1 METKVIA
8 FGNHKGG
15 VGKTTTT
22 ASVGSILALKGY
34 KVLLVDF
41 DPQANLTFSMLGGDQ
56 EVSSYNSLIKNEPLP
71 RVNVSEN
78 LDIVPSSLDLEYAEM
93 ELISAFSRETILKKL
108 LYPIRNEYDFILID
122 CRPSLTLLTMNAF
135 AASTDIIVP
144 LVPEALPLNG
154 LKKISEYI
162 VKVQENLT
170 PETRL
175 TGVLITKIETNNH
188 HKSIDAEL
196 RHALGDLVF
205 QTRIR
210 KNITLADATLES
222 KDIMTYNPK
231 CNGAQDYQA
240 FTDELLKKLSKE

>member
-22 ASVGSILALKGY
+22 ASVGGILASKGF

-41 DPQANLTFSMLGGDQ
+41 DPQANLTFSMLGGEQ
-56 EVSSYNSLIKNEPLP
+56 EVSSYDSLIKREPLP

-93 ELISAFSRETILKKL
+93 ELISTFSRETILKKL
-108 LYPIRNEYDFILID
+108 LQPIKNEYDFVLID

-154 LKKISEYI
+154 LKKINEYI

-170 PETRL
+170 PETHL
-175 TGVLITKIETNNH
+175 TGVLVTKVETNNH
-188 HKSIDAEL
+188 HKSIETEL
-196 RHALGDLVF
+196 RSVLGDLVF
-205 QTRIR
+205 KTKIR

-222 KDIMTYNPK
+222 KDIMRFNPK
-231 CNGAQDYQA
+231 CNGALDYQA
-240 FTDELLKKLSKE
+240 FTVELLEKLGKK